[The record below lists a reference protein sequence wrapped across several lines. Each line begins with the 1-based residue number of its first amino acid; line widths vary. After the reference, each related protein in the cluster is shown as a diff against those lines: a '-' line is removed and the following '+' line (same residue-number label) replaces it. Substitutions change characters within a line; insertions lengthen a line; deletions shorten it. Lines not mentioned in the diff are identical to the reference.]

1 MNKIKKIMAAI
12 FVITSIASASASAS
26 ASVNSSDGNTDGT
39 KIVTMYRAG
48 SSFKEIVESGKE
60 MKCNFGGNWSVSWNA
75 KNDVFLPETVFANG
89 SYDENIILIYRAF
102 IDDFNRNSKVKDG
115 DINRKYYGAL
125 NVVIKIDT
133 KKDACSLS
141 VEDKGY

>member
-1 MNKIKKIMAAI
+1 MNKIKKIMAAV
-12 FVITSIASASASAS
+12 FVITSIAS

-39 KIVTMYRAG
+39 KIVTTYLAG

-75 KNDVFLPETVFANG
+75 KKDVFLPETVFANG